1 MTDNIDTIPKCPHC
15 GEIYHKLWDELPSE
29 DLIALLTMITC
40 LKCGR
45 PYVFSFGWSTKDK
58 TTMPCVVFDRAISK
72 EERKCVEDYLWKQL
86 RPSKVKMKII
96 DKLNEIMSK
105 KYKSTF
111 LAIITGLAIIIL
123 ISLIFS
129 N

>member
-1 MTDNIDTIPKCPHC
+1 MTKDINTIIKCPHC
-15 GEIYHKLWDELPSE
+15 GKIHHKLWDELPSE
-29 DLIALLTMITC
+29 GLIALLTMLTC
-40 LKCGR
+40 PKCGR

-58 TTMPCVVFDRAISK
+58 TTMPSVVYERAVSEK
-72 EERKCVEDYLWKQL
+72 ERKCVEDYLWKQL